1 MLIKAT
7 LEDIERYGEFV
18 YQIALDQ
25 TKSGYPT
32 YNDGIKT
39 REQFFAHAEE
49 DVNNEESEVLLYF
62 SEGRMEGWIEY
73 FWIAEDNY
81 FQLHGCNINSG
92 TKQALGELLQRL
104 EEQFPG
110 YELYFG
116 FPKMNRDAIEF
127 LQENGFTCIE
137 DDHNTSFFFDNYEMR
152 EESKAVV
159 KISKDNFETFRK
171 IHSKAED
178 DTCYWTSDR
187 LLADIDSWDIYVYY
201 ENHLPVG
208 SIFFCGTDYLEIYGV
223 EFLEETYRNDVFKA
237 LVTTALNA
245 GKRAGA
251 KYLTF
256 FAEEEM
262 LEALQTLGFVS
273 VGPYVCYMKK
283 VN

>member
-7 LEDIERYGEFV
+7 LEDIEQYGEFV

-32 YNDGIKT
+32 YTDGIKIK
-39 REQFFAHAEE
+39 EDFFVNAKKNVTGEE
-49 DVNNEESEVLLYF
+49 CEVLLYF
-62 SEGRMEGWIEY
+62 EEGRLEGWIEY
-73 FWIAEDNY
+73 YWISEDNY

-92 TKQALGELLQRL
+92 TKQALGELLPRL

-116 FPKMNRDAIEF
+116 FPKVNRDAVEF

-137 DDHNTSFFFDNYEMR
+137 DDHNTSFFFDSYELR

-159 KISKDNFETFRK
+159 KITKDNFEDFRK
-171 IHSKAED
+171 IHSQEEE
-178 DTCYWTSDR
+178 TCYWTSDR
-187 LLADIDSWDIYVYY
+187 LLADIDSWDIYLYY
-201 ENHLPVG
+201 ENNLPVG
-208 SIFFCGTDYLEIYGV
+208 SLFFCGTDYLEIYGV
-223 EFLEETYRNDVFKA
+223 EFLEETYRNDVFKD
-237 LVTTALNA
+237 LMTTALNA
-245 GKRAGA
+245 GKQEGA

-262 LEALQTLGFVS
+262 LEALQELGFVY
-273 VGPYVCYMKK
+273 VGPYVCYMKTC
-283 VN
+283 